1 MRTFQFSDA
10 KSHKFWNIDVTG
22 TSFTV
27 TYGKIG
33 TAGQTQIKDWPTA
46 EKAQSEAEKLVREK
60 TGKGYTETTPQASS
74 SDSEAFEKT
83 LIAHPDDNAAWSAYA
98 DYLTEQNNPRGEFMQ
113 VQLALEDETLTKPQ
127 RAALTK
133 KEAALLKTH
142 QEEWLGPLAPFL
154 LAPKKSGDRHTRI
167 LYKFR
172 RGWLTELS
180 IPNLGVELVRAMI
193 RTPELRFLQ
202 RLTIETSAYEEP
214 ADAANIP
221 SYVDG
226 TYQPGPDIP
235 ADVMSEDVVWHMLAK
250 FPHFGG
256 LRMFH
261 LGNKHGDNFED
272 SDQCHTSGEMAYHF
286 IKQMPNVEELYLLA
300 HRVDANKLFAL
311 PMPQLRILQLYHST
325 SYPLEKLAENK
336 SVTKLTHLLCHT
348 HAVEV
353 DDEAPYIHLKQLRAI
368 GKATHWTQLQYLL
381 LRVTDF
387 GDEGAKEIVKS
398 GMLKRL
404 KVLDLQAGCIS
415 DQGAEAL
422 ANCPD
427 VSNLDRLNLDINAL
441 TEAGIGMLTKVCKEL
456 STLQQ
461 HDSKPP
467 FEEGEPPEFFY
478 MGDME

>member
-10 KSHKFWNIDVTG
+10 KSHKFWTIDVTG
-22 TSFTV
+22 TAFTV

-33 TAGQTQIKDWPTA
+33 TAGQTQIKEWPTA

-60 TGKGYTETTPQASS
+60 TGKGYTETTPQAGS

-83 LIAHPDDNAAWSAYA
+83 LIAYPDDTAAWSAYA
-98 DYLTEQNNPRGEFMQ
+98 DYLMEQNNPRGEFMQ

-127 RAALTK
+127 RAALTN

-154 LAPKKSGDRHTRI
+154 QKQKMPQDIPTQI

-172 RGWLTELS
+172 RGWLTELWIS
-180 IPNLGVELVRAMI
+180 SLGVELVRAMI
-193 RTPELRFLQ
+193 QTPELRFLQ
-202 RLTIETSAYEEP
+202 RLTIETSANEEP

-221 SYVDG
+221 AYVYG

-235 ADVMSEDVVWHMLAK
+235 ADVDSDAVVWHLLAK

-256 LRMFH
+256 LRVFH
-261 LGNKHGDNFED
+261 LGNRHGENFD
-272 SDQCHTSGEMAYHF
+272 DTDHCHTSGDMAFHY

-368 GKATHWTQLQYLL
+368 CKATHWTQLQYLQ
-381 LRVTDF
+381 LRITDF
-387 GDEGAKEIVKS
+387 GDEGAKEVVKS
-398 GMLKRL
+398 GILKRL
-404 KVLDLQAGCIS
+404 KVLDLQFGCIS
-415 DQGAEAL
+415 DEGAEAL

-427 VSNLDRLNLDINAL
+427 INHLDRLNLNDNAM
-441 TEAGIGMLTKVCKEL
+441 TAVGVEMLTKVCKEL
-456 STLQQ
+456 STTGQ
-461 HDSKPP
+461 HDDKPP
-467 FEEGEPPEFFY
+467 FEDGDPPEYFC

>member
-10 KSHKFWNIDVTG
+10 KSHKFWNIDVTD

-60 TGKGYTETTPQASS
+60 TGKGYTETTPQASR

-98 DYLTEQNNPRGEFMQ
+98 DYLMEQNNPRGEFMQ
-113 VQLALEDETLTKPQ
+113 VQMALEDETLTKPQ

-154 LAPKKSGDRHTRI
+154 LAPKKSGDSHTRI

-172 RGWLTELS
+172 WGWLTELS

-193 RTPELRFLQ
+193 RTPALRFLR
-202 RLTIETSAYEEP
+202 RLTIESSAYEEP

-221 SYVDG
+221 TYVDG

-235 ADVMSEDVVWHMLAK
+235 EDVDSEDVVWHMLAK

-256 LRMFH
+256 LRVFH
-261 LGNKHGDNFED
+261 LGNKHGENFDDYE
-272 SDQCHTSGEMAYHF
+272 SCSTSGEMAHHF
-286 IKQMPNVEELYLLA
+286 VKQMPNVEELYLLA

-325 SYPLEKLAENK
+325 SYPLEKLTENN
-336 SVTKLTHLLCHT
+336 SVTKLTHLLCYP
-348 HAVEV
+348 HALEFEDNV
-353 DDEAPYIHLKQLRAI
+353 AYIRIKQLRAI
-368 GKATHWTQLQYLL
+368 CKATHWTQLQYLQ
-381 LRVTDF
+381 LRITDF
-387 GDEGAKEIVKS
+387 GDEGAKEVVKS
-398 GMLKRL
+398 GILKRL

-415 DQGAEAL
+415 DEGAEAL

-427 VSNLDRLNLDINAL
+427 VKNLDRLNLDINAM
-441 TEAGIGMLTKVCKEL
+441 TVAGIGKLTKVCKEL
-456 STLQQ
+456 SALQQ
-461 HDSKPP
+461 HNNVGP
-467 FEEGEPPEFFY
+467 FGAEFPEYFFH
-478 MGDME
+478 GDME